1 MKKYPMKLVPVL
13 RDTIWGGNKLREYG
27 IESDAD
33 RIAEAWMLTVRPDG
47 MSVVANGEYSGM
59 KLCDVLGTP
68 QNNDGEYDFPLLVKF
83 IDARQDLSVQVH
95 PAKTELWYIIEADEG
110 AKLVY
115 GLKDDFDEK
124 TFREAVAEGKLDS
137 LLHTVNVH
145 AGEYYLLPSGQ
156 IHAICAGILIAEFQ
170 QNSNVT
176 YRVWDYNRGREI
188 HTEAAIDTMKK
199 LKVNGDF
206 SGMCE
211 SEFFKVEKYEI
222 SGKFAAERNGAAF
235 TNILVISGEGSIC
248 GERFSKGDSFI
259 LPGNAYD
266 GDNIPIEIESA
277 GCTLMLCEPKSV
289 G

>member
-1 MKKYPMKLVPVL
+1 MKKYPMKLEPVL
-13 RDTIWGGNKLREYG
+13 RDTIWGGNRLREYG

-47 MSVVANGEYSGM
+47 MNTVLNGEYKGM
-59 KLCDVLGTP
+59 KLCDVLKTP
-68 QNNDGEYDFPLLVKF
+68 VNSDGEYDFPLLVKF

-115 GLKDDFDEK
+115 GLKDDFDEES
-124 TFREAVAEGKLDS
+124 FRRAIAEGRLDS
-137 LLHTVNVH
+137 LLHTVEVH

-188 HTEAAIDTMKK
+188 HTEAAIETMKK
-199 LKVNGDF
+199 LGVNGDF

-211 SEFFKVEKYEI
+211 SDYFKVEKYEI
-222 SGKFAAERNGAAF
+222 KGSFVTDRNGAAF
-235 TNILVISGEGSIC
+235 TGVLVIDGEGSIC
-248 GERFSKGDSFI
+248 GEPFKKGDSFMI
-259 LPGNAYD
+259 PGCAYE
-266 GDNIPIEIESA
+266 GENISLAIEST
-277 GCTLMLCEPKSV
+277 GCTVMLCEPKITK
-289 G
+289 